1 MKMKK
6 ILIVL
11 FGVCIF
17 GPYLPIEADDTMTP
31 ADKNTINRI
40 ESSSKSESKSESSDE
55 VIEKV
60 QQNQDK
66 QPNNDLQNSTTS
78 LADKLNST
86 ISLGG
91 MTWENLNKVGSKVNF
106 GISYTSNSKVS
117 FTWQYYD
124 ITKKE
129 WNVIADN
136 TTSNWVSFEAPHDG
150 QYLIYVIG
158 KDESGASK
166 EYCIGWSVKP
176 EKVDLLGMTWQ
187 KLTKV
192 GSKVN
197 FGVSYTSNSEVSF
210 TWQYYDLSKKEWHV
224 IANNTGSNW
233 VTINLPHT
241 GQYLI
246 YVSAMT
252 TGGTTTNYSVG
263 WSFEEENIKLNGF
276 TWQNK
281 NKEGSITDIGVS
293 YTSNSE
299 VSFTWQ
305 YYDISKKEW
314 HVIANN
320 TSSNWINVRL
330 PHIGQYLIHVS
341 AQTPNGKTDIKYM
354 GWSVINRPTYFSQL
368 DGRWA
373 SNTFNGSTIGPSGC
387 VPTSLAMIL
396 NGCYNMNVLLPD
408 VAKTMEKYTHRA
420 IGASG
425 RDIINTANA
434 YGRNVEQISSQQ
446 RAIELLKSGISLIM
460 LEDVGIGHAV
470 VVTGYDNGSVEVL
483 DPFNHSFYNGRYDFS
498 YLWATPSK
506 DAMDWD
512 AGRPVFAIK

>member
-210 TWQYYDLSKKEWHV
+210 TWQYYDISKKEWHV
-224 IANNTGSNW
+224 IANNTG
-233 VTINLPHT
+233 
-241 GQYLI
+241 
-246 YVSAMT
+246 
-252 TGGTTTNYSVG
+252 
-263 WSFEEENIKLNGF
+263 
-276 TWQNK
+276 
-281 NKEGSITDIGVS
+281 
-293 YTSNSE
+293 
-299 VSFTWQ
+299 
-305 YYDISKKEW
+305 
-314 HVIANN
+314 
-320 TSSNWINVRL
+320 SNWINVRL

-396 NGCYNMNVLLPD
+396 NGCYNMNVLPPD
-408 VAKTMEKYTHRA
+408 VAKTMEKYTHMA

>member
-1 MKMKK
+1 MKK
-6 ILIVL
+6 IMLLIALSLLLGQSAFAEEISSAPTVQMSSS
-11 FGVCIF
+11 
-17 GPYLPIEADDTMTP
+17 EM
-31 ADKNTINRI
+31 
-40 ESSSKSESKSESSDE
+40 ESSELSVPIKDEGHKEGNAAQETTTLAPAPKKVKASSEA
-55 VIEKV
+55 
-60 QQNQDK
+60 NF
-66 QPNNDLQNSTTS
+66 
-78 LADKLNST
+78 
-86 ISLGG
+86 SLGG
-91 MTWENLNKVGSKVNF
+91 MTWQRVKED
-106 GISYTSNSKVS
+106 NSEANIGVAYQS
-117 FTWQYYD
+117 QGRVVFNWQYYD
-124 ITKKE
+124 ISKKIWVTMNE
-129 WNVIADN
+129 N
-136 TTSNWVSFEAPHDG
+136 TTSNWINFQAPHAG
-150 QYLIYVIG
+150 QYLIHVYATNELGETKDYVIG
-158 KDESGASK
+158 WNVVTEFITLK
-166 EYCIGWSVKP
+166 
-176 EKVDLLGMTWQ
+176 GMTWQ
-187 KLTKV
+187 ALDGLGEK
-192 GSKVN
+192 
-197 FGVSYTSNSEVSF
+197 
-210 TWQYYDLSKKEWHV
+210 
-224 IANNTGSNW
+224 AN
-233 VTINLPHT
+233 
-241 GQYLI
+241 
-246 YVSAMT
+246 
-252 TGGTTTNYSVG
+252 
-263 WSFEEENIKLNGF
+263 
-276 TWQNK
+276 
-281 NKEGSITDIGVS
+281 IGVS
-293 YTSNSE
+293 YKSNSQAI
-299 VSFTWQ
+299 FTWQ

-320 TSSNWINVRL
+320 TGSNWINVRL

-396 NGCYNMNVLLPD
+396 NGCYNMNVLPPD
-408 VAKTMEKYTHRA
+408 VAKTMEKYTHMA